1 MSTTFSSVVEFA
13 DDGECYVG
21 ADSNHVYHFVVLV
34 PHHTDT
40 IHLVEVEEEE
50 GKEGGRRRGV

>member
-1 MSTTFSSVVEFA
+1 M
-13 DDGECYVG
+13 G
-21 ADSNHVYHFVVLV
+21 ADSNHVYHFIVLV